1 MQISSRFT
9 IATHIL
15 VVLALEGEQTKV
27 TSDYL
32 AGSVGVNPVIIR
44 NVLSQL
50 KAANLVSV
58 ARGTGGAKVI
68 QDLSTITLYD
78 IYEAVDSLGQ
88 SGQLFGFHD
97 NPNPNCNIGRNIH
110 AVLDDRLEAAQR
122 ALEAELNQTSLADL
136 VQDAQG
142 KSRLGGNR
150 I

>member
-15 VVLALEGEQTKV
+15 VVLGLEGEATKV

-50 KAANLVSV
+50 KAAKLVAV
-58 ARGTGGAKVI
+58 ARGTGGAKIVQPFDQI
-68 QDLSTITLYD
+68 SLYD
-78 IYEAVDSLGQ
+78 VYEAVDSLGK

-97 NPNPNCNIGRNIH
+97 NPNPDCNVGRNIH
-110 AVLDDRLEAAQR
+110 AVLDGRLEEAQK
-122 ALEAELNQTSLADL
+122 ALEHQLQQTTLADL
-136 VQDAQG
+136 VREAQE
-142 KSRLGGNR
+142 KSHVEGER

>member
-9 IATHIL
+9 IATHVL

-32 AGSVGVNPVIIR
+32 AASVGVNPVIIR

-50 KAANLVSV
+50 KAANLIAVT
-58 ARGTGGAKVI
+58 RGKGGARVV
-68 QDLSTITLYD
+68 QNLSDITLYD
-78 IYEAVDSLGQ
+78 IYEAVDSLGK

-97 NPNPNCNIGRNIH
+97 NPNPNCNIGRTIH
-110 AVLDDRLEAAQR
+110 AVLDGRLEVAQR
-122 ALEAELNQTSLADL
+122 ALEAELNQTTLADL
-136 VQDAQG
+136 VQDAQE
-142 KSRLGGNR
+142 KSS

>member
-68 QDLSTITLYD
+68 QDPSTITLYD

-88 SGQLFGFHD
+88 SGQLFGFHE

-122 ALEAELNQTSLADL
+122 ALEAELSQTSLADL

-142 KSRLGGNR
+142 KSPADS
-150 I
+150 

>member
-15 VVLALEGEQTKV
+15 VVLALEGEQTKI

-32 AGSVGVNPVIIR
+32 ARSVGVNPVIIR

-50 KAANLVSV
+50 KAANLVTV

-68 QDLSTITLYD
+68 QDWSAITLYD

-97 NPNPNCNIGRNIH
+97 NPNPDCNIGRNIH
-110 AVLDDRLEAAQR
+110 AVLDNRLEAAQR
-122 ALEAELNQTSLADL
+122 ALEAELNQTTLADL
-136 VQDAQG
+136 VQDAQEKG
-142 KSRLGGNR
+142 RADS
-150 I
+150 